1 MRIAAVLLVSIAVVS
16 ARAQVGPLNLGRHQ
30 DVSARAMA
38 LGGSFTAIA
47 NDFSALYYNP
57 AGLSSIRKHEAQ
69 FTLEGSFLQGK
80 GRTGAFPSGK
90 GSQENL
96 GVQSF
101 GLVLPVPTE
110 RGGLSFSFGSFS
122 ARTFSDLLK
131 FEDALTAGRGPY
143 EYRAEGDL
151 TQYRAGMAVDL
162 SPDAVFGLALGYVNG
177 EERIDIQDVPASRYL
192 RSYGGFNLEP
202 ALLFKVTPR
211 WRLGVS
217 LVVFERFTVNET
229 YQEPGEKSLQE
240 EYEVRHPLQMKLGLG
255 YQGPG
260 YLIAA
265 DYKAFN
271 WSNYRIGLHDGDFP
285 ENPGYENEQAAS
297 IGSEMLLRPLPVLL
311 RAGYAYNS
319 LVGPDLDPVYN
330 IHRGSLGV
338 GFLLGGAVEL
348 SAAYSLGFWEAESG
362 AAYSEN
368 REHRGLLTFGYRY

>member
-1 MRIAAVLLVSIAVVS
+1 MGRSLLRSAPAAQAARLLGLLLRSLLGLPPAIPALPAVPPALSSGPPSRIASSGLRSGFPRQPRRPRSVRSSVTRAAPVPWPPPHRHRNASPGKTRGRAGKPRIAPGSVRWRLFESSRLRPFGRGRGKNSSAGERQAQMRIAAVLLASIAAVT

-38 LGGSFTAIA
+38 RGGSFTAIA

-217 LVVFERFTVNET
+217 
-229 YQEPGEKSLQE
+229 
-240 EYEVRHPLQMKLGLG
+240 
-255 YQGPG
+255 
-260 YLIAA
+260 
-265 DYKAFN
+265 
-271 WSNYRIGLHDGDFP
+271 
-285 ENPGYENEQAAS
+285 
-297 IGSEMLLRPLPVLL
+297 
-311 RAGYAYNS
+311 
-319 LVGPDLDPVYN
+319 
-330 IHRGSLGV
+330 
-338 GFLLGGAVEL
+338 
-348 SAAYSLGFWEAESG
+348 
-362 AAYSEN
+362 
-368 REHRGLLTFGYRY
+368 